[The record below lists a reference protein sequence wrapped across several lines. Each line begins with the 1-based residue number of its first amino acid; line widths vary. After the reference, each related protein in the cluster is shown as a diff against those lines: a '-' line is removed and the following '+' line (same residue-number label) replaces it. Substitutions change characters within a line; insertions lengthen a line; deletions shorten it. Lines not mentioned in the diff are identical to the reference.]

1 MIKHP
6 DPGRKVYLGLRVSRI
21 KIHGHHGKE
30 HSSRQAAM
38 TLEPWLRSYIFSISS
53 RQTKGDFE
61 CFKSFEIS
69 KLIVTDIS
77 PIRL

>member
-6 DPGRKVYLGLRVSRI
+6 YPGRKVYLGLRVSRI

-30 HSSRQAAM
+30 HSSRQAAV
-38 TLEPWLRSYIFSISS
+38 TLEPWLRSYIFSIGS

-61 CFKSFEIS
+61 CFKAFEIL